1 MKTTNKEYG
10 MKSKVAQIQEA
21 ISRGD
26 NKKAISIASKFFDK
40 SEETKIFKSAQSAM
54 LSPDFYRQIGKD
66 PDEMI
71 SLAVVKIKE
80 KFCQAK

>member
-1 MKTTNKEYG
+1 

-21 ISRGD
+21 ISVGD

-54 LSPDFYRQIGKD
+54 LNPDFYIQLGKN

-71 SLAVVKIKE
+71 ELAVAKIKE
-80 KFCQAK
+80 KFCQAIL